1 MKKKQL
7 IHLGFFYLVGWFLK
21 KNFEYKARSLLAFTS
36 QPFLFLE
43 SDYAFFARIQKE
55 LNLCVLMDGSHFG
68 WHSTQTCKERSAA
81 DEPEGTSF
89 RHTLQQFAATQ
100 L

>member
-1 MKKKQL
+1 MP
-7 IHLGFFYLVGWFLK
+7 
-21 KNFEYKARSLLAFTS
+21 S
-36 QPFLFLE
+36 
-43 SDYAFFARIQKE
+43 RIEKE
-55 LNLCVLMDGSHFG
+55 LDLCVHMDGSHCG
-68 WHSTQTCKERSAA
+68 WHSTQTCKERSTA